1 MAYDSTDGSISM
13 NESTI
18 SQKMIVSIKTALLY
32 KAIPIVLIAVI
43 MGGLFTTDKAPY
55 FLMHEIVQVSLRHGF
70 LVLALLMPIRAG
82 MGLNFGIVIGAIAGQ
97 LGVIMAINQGYMGLQ
112 SFLIAIAFAT
122 PLALLFGFME
132 GQVLNRARGY
142 EMIASL
148 FLSYFANGIYQFV
161 LLFLLGSA
169 IPFKS
174 EELLLPGGTG
184 LRNTIDLSANLGG
197 AIDDLFGGMLQVP
210 IFIVLFIMGIAVLL
224 RNAYRSTY
232 GLNRNSEITDRRH
245 LKKQSILALFLCL
258 ISVLV
263 MYIDVLPGNWSQIAT
278 VRFPLSTGA
287 LLLVFVAFNTLMT
300 QTKFGKAFQSICTE
314 PENEG
319 LVAGR
324 TDKQRLAAIM
334 VSIVLAAWGQ
344 IIYLQSSGILITYG
358 SHMGVGT
365 LAAVALLMGGASIR
379 RATAMQ
385 ALLGVL
391 LLHSFVLLAP
401 ALLESVAG
409 GGNIFEVFRMLVLNG
424 VILYAFIQAGK
435 GRGEN
440 MA

>member
-1 MAYDSTDGSISM
+1 MK
-13 NESTI
+13 ESTI
-18 SQKMIVSIKTALLY
+18 SQKMIVSIKTALSN
-32 KAIPIVLIAVI
+32 KAIPIVLIAI
-43 MGGLFTTDKAPY
+43 ITGGLFTTDKAPY

-82 MGLNFGIVIGAIAGQ
+82 LGLNFGIVIGAIAGQ
-97 LGVIMAINQGYMGLQ
+97 LGIIMAINQGYMGLQ
-112 SFLIAIAFAT
+112 SFLIALVFAT

-132 GQVLNRARGY
+132 GRVLNRARGY

-174 EELLLPGGTG
+174 EELLLPGGIG

-210 IFIVLFIMGIAVLL
+210 IFIVLFIMGVAVLL
-224 RNAYRSTY
+224 RNAYRSKYRLTY

-263 MYIDVLPGNWSQIAT
+263 MYTDVLPGNWSQIAT
-278 VRFPLSTGA
+278 VRVSLFTGA
-287 LLLVFVAFNTLMT
+287 LLLVFIAFDTLMT
-300 QTKFGKAFQSICTE
+300 QTKFGKAFQSMCPE
-314 PENEG
+314 PENER
-319 LVAGR
+319 LVDGR

-424 VILYAFIQAGK
+424 VILYAFIQTGK
-435 GRGEN
+435 GRGGN
-440 MA
+440 ME